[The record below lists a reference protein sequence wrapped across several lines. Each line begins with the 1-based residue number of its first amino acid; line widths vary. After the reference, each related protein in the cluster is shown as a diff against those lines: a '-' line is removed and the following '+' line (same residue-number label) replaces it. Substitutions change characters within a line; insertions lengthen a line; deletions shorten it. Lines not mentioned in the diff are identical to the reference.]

1 MGDDDVTTH
10 SASRS
15 ARMHRAERTLHTFAA
30 ATGLGVLAALGLTP
44 ATSWASAFGTV
55 RGTVHTLLGKPVSG
69 ATVELQS
76 VESGRVRLG
85 QSGRHG
91 RFVFQN
97 VSVGRYT
104 VTVSGSGYAPA
115 SEALTLVPGYFPN
128 LTFRLHPAG
137 TLKKVTISARVQ
149 APVVAA
155 VTPITLVSAQDIQF
169 TPGAIQTNSLA
180 MITDYVPGAY
190 IVHDMLHVRGGHQ
203 TAWLVDG
210 VEIPNTN
217 IASNLGPQID
227 PQDIQVLGVER
238 GSYNADQ
245 GDRTYGIFNVIPKS
259 GFGRKNQA
267 VLDVTAGNYGQTD
280 DYLSVASHTR
290 KFAYYASIDGDRSS
304 LGIGTPVR
312 QVIHDQEQGYGGF
325 TNLIYEPDSHN
336 ELRFVAAAR
345 KDQYQIPIYPGQRQ
359 NDVQREADTFAILS
373 WEHTF
378 SDNATL
384 TSSLLYHYNRADLIG
399 ALNDYPTSTTSR
411 HTSTY
416 EGGQEKLQMK
426 VGRNHLGFGLF
437 GFAQQDTNNFSLL
450 FNQTGAAPLY
460 ETLNPTGGLFAA
472 YAQDTYHL
480 DHWVNLSAGVRYTY
494 FTGGLTETATS
505 PRTGITV
512 RVPHLNW
519 VFSAFWGKYFQAP
532 PLDTLSGPLATYASS
547 NNTAFLPLHAERDRE
562 REFGVTIPFEGW
574 TIHADYFVNEAKN
587 FFDHNAIGNT
597 NIYFPLTDAGAL
609 IRARELTVRS
619 PMLWN
624 RVQVHIAYSNQTAD
638 AFGGITGGLTNFAP
652 PAGYYA
658 LDHDQRNTF
667 NGGLNANLPE
677 NYFVSAELYI
687 GSGFSNGNAAPPT
700 WQPSHLPSHA
710 RLDLSV
716 GRAISRNLRVSLTAL
731 NVFNKHLLIDNSLT
745 FGGEHWNNPFEI
757 YAEVHYK
764 FHY

>member
-1 MGDDDVTTH
+1 MTDPLV
-10 SASRS
+10 SR
-15 ARMHRAERTLHTFAA
+15 AQRACRAGRRLGSLAA
-30 ATGLGVLAALGLTP
+30 AGALAALGLMP
-44 ATSWASAFGTV
+44 ATGWASAFGTV
-55 RGTVHTLLGKPVSG
+55 RGTVRTLMGKPVPG

-76 VESGRVRLG
+76 IDSGRVRTH
-85 QSGRHG
+85 QSNAHG
-91 RFVFQN
+91 GFEFQN
-97 VSVGRYT
+97 VSVGHYLLA
-104 VTVSGSGYAPA
+104 VSGPGYAPA
-115 SEALTLVPGYFPN
+115 SESVTLVPGYFPH
-128 LTFRLHPAG
+128 LTVRLHPAG
-137 TLKKVTISARVQ
+137 ALKKVTITARVQ
-149 APVVAA
+149 APVVAS

-169 TPGAIQTNSLA
+169 TPGAVLTNSLA
-180 MITDYVPGAY
+180 MITDFVPGAY
-190 IVHDMLHVRGGHQ
+190 IVHDQLHVRGGHQ
-203 TAWLVDG
+203 TAWLIDG

-227 PQDIQVLGVER
+227 PEDIQVLGAER

-245 GDRTYGIFNVIPKS
+245 GDRVYGIFNVIPKS

-267 VLDVTAGNYGQTD
+267 VLDVTAGNFGQTD

-290 KFAYYASIDGDRSS
+290 KFAYYASIDGNRSN
-304 LGIGTPVR
+304 LGIGTPVG
-312 QVIHDQEQGYGGF
+312 QIIHDQELGYGGF

-336 ELRFVAAAR
+336 ELRFVAASR
-345 KDQYQIPIYPGQRQ
+345 KDDYQIPIYPGQRQ
-359 NDVQREADTFAILS
+359 SDTQREADTFAVLS

-378 SDNATL
+378 SEDATL

-399 ALNDYPTSTTSR
+399 GVNDYPTSTTSR

-426 VGRNHLGFGLF
+426 VGRNHLGVGLF

-450 FNQTGAAPLY
+450 FNQSGASALY
-460 ETLNPTGGLFAA
+460 EALNPTGGLLAA

-494 FTGGLTETATS
+494 FKGAITETATS

-519 VFSAFWGKYFQAP
+519 VLSAFWGKYFQAP
-532 PLDTLSGPLATYASS
+532 PLDTLSGPLAAFASS
-547 NNTAFLPLHAERDRE
+547 NNTAFLPLHGERDQE
-562 REFGVTIPFEGW
+562 REFGVTIPIDGW
-574 TIHADYFVNEAKN
+574 TIHADYFVNQAKN

-597 NIYFPLTDAGAL
+597 NIYLPLTDAGAL

-619 PMLWN
+619 PMLWH

-667 NGGLNANLPE
+667 NGGLNAMLPGHW
-677 NYFVSAELYI
+677 FLAAELYI
-687 GSGFSNGNAAPPT
+687 GSGFTNGNVGPPT
-700 WQPSHLPSHA
+700 WEPSHLPSHA
-710 RLDLSV
+710 RLNLSV
-716 GRAISRNLRVSLTAL
+716 GRNVTRNLRVSLNAL
-731 NVFNKHLLIDNSLT
+731 NVFNKHLLIDNSQT
-745 FGGEHWNNPFEI
+745 FGGTHWDNPFQI